1 MEKIRVVFVHHR
13 LVCGGAEQALFDL
26 VSLMDKTKFDVSVFI
41 QHDDGAWDQK
51 FRDAGI
57 KVVYDYSCRKPTLN
71 PITKAGN
78 IIKRFRT
85 QEAYKRNGKGLL
97 DVCFPGGINIVVS
110 YSVWEN
116 EQMVFA
122 QNAKTVK
129 YIHGDVATNQIYRDD
144 ALSSIN
150 MLSKFEKIVCV
161 SQTAC
166 ESFCSYT
173 GLHQNVE
180 AHYNPL
186 NSQNVKTLAEN
197 NVDLPLDAPLICA
210 VGRLSPEK
218 GFERLIVIHKRL
230 LEQGV
235 FHRLVIVGDG
245 EDRQFLKR
253 LVKATGTEETVILAG
268 YQINPYP
275 YMKNSRFLVNSS
287 FTEGLPVI
295 AMEALCLGVPII
307 TPIPAVAE
315 IFGQENC
322 GLITENDNA
331 SLEAG
336 IKRMLVDEEF
346 YQQVKAGA
354 VKRSA
359 FFDGKRM
366 VTEVEDMFVKLVS
379 EVKE

>member
-97 DVCFPGGINIVVS
+97 DVCFPGGIDIVVS

-245 EDRQFLKR
+245 EDRQLLKR

-322 GLITENDNA
+322 GLITENDNS